1 MKKFI
6 LVFILSLFTFYVI
19 LLLAQSQGYYKTRSE
34 KAKILTDEQI
44 EKFEKDVQNGKNIDI
59 TEYTIYKDKDYTN
72 DISTN
77 IYKVSL
83 KLETVVDKTIK
94 LIFNSASRAVSD

>member
-6 LVFILSLFTFYVI
+6 LVCILSLFTFYVV
-19 LLLAQSQGYYKTRSE
+19 LLLVQSQGYYKTRSE

-44 EKFEKDVQNGKNIDI
+44 EKFEKDVQDGRNIDVN
-59 TEYTIYKDKDYTN
+59 EYIIYKDKDYTN

-83 KLETVVDKTIK
+83 KLETIVDKTVK
-94 LIFNSASRAVSD
+94 LIFNSASQAVND